1 MNKVRF
7 SLLAFGLAVATAAL
21 PATARP
27 LDEVIE
33 SKVLHVVLYDDNEP
47 FSWSADGETRGID
60 ADIARAIAAKLGVE
74 ADLIVRMQGEKLDQ
88 DLRYNIVRGTPG
100 GGIAGDIMLHV
111 PVDREFSQT
120 FREAVIGTPYF
131 QQRVALAVRSD
142 RATDVVSFDVFMPH
156 TTGRSEKIGVQLGT
170 VADYFLMRFDGGALV
185 DNIAHYL
192 KPAQGAARFAS
203 GETSAILGVQSSL
216 QSLLKSRGESAKWL
230 SPPMPGI
237 VRSSWVLGSAVNERS
252 RDLGHAVAS
261 ALDALKAD
269 GTLKAICEKYGVTY
283 LPPADP

>member
-1 MNKVRF
+1 MAQF
-7 SLLAFGLAVATAAL
+7 PHSLFALGLALVLAAL
-21 PATARP
+21 PAFARP

-47 FSWSADGETRGID
+47 FSWSADGQIRGID

-100 GGIAGDIMLHV
+100 GGIAGDVMLHV

-120 FREAVIGTPYF
+120 FREAVIGNAYF

-142 RATDVVSFDVFMPH
+142 RATEVTSFDTFKP
-156 TTGRSEKIGVQLGT
+156 GPDDKSEKIGVQLGT
-170 VADYFLMRFDGGALV
+170 VADYFLLGYAGGTLINNV
-185 DNIAHYL
+185 AHYI

-203 GETSAILGVQSSL
+203 GETTAILGVQSSL
-216 QSLLKSRGESAKWL
+216 QSLLKSRGETAKWL

-237 VRSSWVLGSAVNERS
+237 VRTSWVLGTAVNERS
-252 RDLGHAVAS
+252 RDLGHAIAS
-261 ALDALKAD
+261 ALDAMKAD
-269 GTLKAICEKYGVTY
+269 GTLKSICEKYGVTY
-283 LPPADP
+283 LPPPDP